1 MKYYLLC
8 ILAILCF
15 TLGCI
20 QPAVQSDESIRPSD
34 EQIMDERNGSSIQ
47 NAIPITGAGNEQE
60 CVDMEYLYFEEHLG
74 ERGKEWVPMS
84 QELVKKDSRTYDLFR
99 VQFSNLTQKEFY
111 FDITDCF

>member
-1 MKYYLLC
+1 
-8 ILAILCF
+8 
-15 TLGCI
+15 
-20 QPAVQSDESIRPSD
+20 
-34 EQIMDERNGSSIQ
+34 
-47 NAIPITGAGNEQE
+47 
-60 CVDMEYLYFEEHLG
+60 MEYLYFEEHLG